1 MSLAFTISDLRQRPK
16 FFDTVADRIWQA
28 SWKANGYR
36 LDYISGRLCE
46 NMSDS
51 DIPFAL
57 VAHDGQAFLG
67 TASVIASDL
76 AGAAATD
83 AMGRRGL
90 GRARGAP
97 ARDRRGFGQ
106 ARRAG
111 LLRARRWP
119 CLSLRAADLLAFY
132 TGLGWTAV
140 ETDVGPHHLTVFIRD
155 AARQPSELNS
165 PP

>member
-1 MSLAFTISDLRQRPK
+1 MSLAFTISDLRQRPE

-28 SWKANGYR
+28 SWKANGYP

-76 AGAAATD
+76 AERPQLTPWVAAVWVEPEARRHGIGAA
-83 AMGRRGL
+83 L
-90 GRARGAP
+90 VK
-97 ARDRRGFGQ
+97 
-106 ARRAG
+106 
-111 LLRARRWP
+111 
-119 CLSLRAADLLAFY
+119 RAAQDCFALGVDRAYLCARPHLLAFY
-132 TGLGWTAV
+132 TVLGWTAV
-140 ETDVGPHHLTVFIRD
+140 ETDVGPF
-155 AARQPSELNS
+155 AAITGVPSPRS
-165 PP
+165 